1 MIHDQRRSILVIV
14 VLLLISMHMAWAQ
27 EDGAAMIVVFQE
39 QAAFEGFRGA
49 YQADERA
56 HLNPEGWS
64 YLDRNVAGAVQ
75 VLDAALW
82 FRAAHVYSAAL
93 RGFAARLTARQIS
106 ALENHPLVAYIEPDG
121 IMTTRAQQI
130 PWGIDR
136 VDADISSTQAGNGQ
150 GAITNVVVYIID
162 SGIDVAH
169 DDLNVV
175 GHVKMLPFPNFLNK
189 DCNGH
194 GTHVAGAASAI
205 DDTSHVVGVA
215 PGAAL
220 VGIKVL
226 SCIGSGSASGVIK
239 GVDLVTANGYK
250 PGVVNMSLGGTPSQA
265 LDDAVVNSV
274 NAGFFYAVAAGNS
287 SIDACNESP
296 ARLGPVNGVMS
307 VAATDINE
315 QEASFSNYGSCVDIW
330 APGVDILST
339 WVGGGTQTI
348 SGTSMSS
355 PHVAGAAA
363 LFLSSNPGAT
373 PAQIESAI
381 KASAVNTS
389 TQSKDGR
396 AIIRLNVGGF

>member
-1 MIHDQRRSILVIV
+1 MIQNLRRGIFVIV
-14 VLLLISMHMAWAQ
+14 ALSLAYMNMAWAQ
-27 EDGAAMIVVFQE
+27 DSGAAMIVVFQD
-39 QAAFEGFRGA
+39 QAAFEDFRGV

-56 HLNPEGWS
+56 HLNPDAWS
-64 YLDRNVAGAVQ
+64 YLDHNVAGAVQ
-75 VLDAALW
+75 ALEAALG
-82 FRAAHVYSAAL
+82 FQAAHVYSAAL
-93 RGFAARLTARQIS
+93 RGFAARLTAQQIG
-106 ALENHPLVAYIEPDG
+106 ALENHPLIAYIEPDG
-121 IMTTRAQQI
+121 VMTTRAQQM

-136 VDADISSTQAGNGQ
+136 INADLSSTQAGNGQ

-162 SGIDVAH
+162 TGIDIGH

-189 DCNGH
+189 DCNSH
-194 GTHVAGAASAI
+194 GTHVAGTASATDNTI
-205 DDTSHVVGVA
+205 DVVGVA
-215 PGAAL
+215 PGTAL

-226 SCIGSGSASGVIK
+226 SCTGSGSTSAVIK

-296 ARLGPVNGVMS
+296 ARLGPANGVMS
-307 VAATDINE
+307 VAATDVNE
-315 QEASFSNYGSCVDIW
+315 QEASFSNYGNCVDIW
-330 APGVDILST
+330 APGVDVLST
-339 WVGGGTQTI
+339 GLGGGTLFL
-348 SGTSMSS
+348 SGTSMAS

-363 LFLSSNPGAT
+363 LFLSSNPAAT

-381 KASAVNTS
+381 KASAVNTN

-396 AIIRLNVGGF
+396 AITRLNVGGF

>member
-1 MIHDQRRSILVIV
+1 MIQNLRRGIFVIV
-14 VLLLISMHMAWAQ
+14 ALSLAYMNMAWAQ
-27 EDGAAMIVVFQE
+27 DSGAAMIVVFQD
-39 QAAFEGFRGA
+39 QAAFEDFRGV

-56 HLNPEGWS
+56 HLNPDAWS
-64 YLDRNVAGAVQ
+64 YLDHNVAGAVQ
-75 VLDAALW
+75 AFEAALG
-82 FRAAHVYSAAL
+82 FQAAHVYSAAL
-93 RGFAARLTARQIS
+93 RGFAARLTAQQIG
-106 ALENHPLVAYIEPDG
+106 ALDNHPLIAYIEPDG
-121 IMTTRAQQI
+121 VMTTRAQQM

-136 VDADISSTQAGNGQ
+136 INADLSSTQAGNGQ

-162 SGIDVAH
+162 TGIDIGH

-189 DCNGH
+189 DCNSH
-194 GTHVAGAASAI
+194 GTHVAGTASATDNTI
-205 DDTSHVVGVA
+205 DVVGVA

-226 SCIGSGSASGVIK
+226 SCTGSGSTSAAIK

-296 ARLGPVNGVMS
+296 ARLGPANGVMS
-307 VAATDINE
+307 VAATDVNE
-315 QEASFSNYGSCVDIW
+315 QEASFSNYGNCVDIW
-330 APGVDILST
+330 APGVDVLST
-339 WVGGGTQTI
+339 GLGGGTLFL
-348 SGTSMSS
+348 SGTSMAS

-363 LFLSSNPGAT
+363 LFLSSNPAAT

-381 KASAVNTS
+381 KASAVNTN

-396 AIIRLNVGGF
+396 AITRLNVGGF